1 MHARIT
7 AFTADRWVERLD
19 DRRRSRGDRI
29 DCERAAVD
37 EHDCDADGLTR
48 ALLEHLHDERLLP
61 TGACAFGAAG
71 ALPIRLRIVQKV
83 GAQ

>member
-61 TGACAFGAAG
+61 TALARLAQPELCLFACE
-71 ALPIRLRIVQKV
+71 
-83 GAQ
+83 